1 MPIGMT
7 FQDISGVLSE
17 INKIATGQEATS
29 EIVDTSSFVSV
40 AEATL
45 RTGYDP
51 VMNAISQMASR
62 TIFAVRPY
70 NAMMTGLEKDG
81 DAWGNHVR
89 KINYFDQDPIKDTT
103 WNLPD
108 DGSVGTESSGDS
120 VDPFIVQRPKT
131 LQTNFYGQVN
141 YSRLYSQFTQ
151 QLMNAFRGPDEL
163 SAFWT
168 SFVQHLSNQIEQD
181 RENLCLNLIANYMGG
196 LTVTNPNSVIYLLD
210 EYNAET
216 GLTLTATSVYEP
228 NNFPDFA
235 RYAYARIRDVSDMMT
250 RRTINWH
257 QNWEISGTNY
267 NFMRHTPYNRQHMYL
282 FSHTQ
287 RQIDARVLSDTFHD
301 NRLDY
306 ADYSMI
312 PYWQNP
318 DNRAAIQVKPIYTS
332 TAGAATV
339 GTANVGLNNIFA
351 FIFDDDAI
359 GYTPID
365 NDVEPI
371 RNPRSRYTNFWYHY
385 GFRFYNDF
393 TENSALFLLTSGD
406 KTAPAKAN
414 VLLKQKATVKDSEP
428 KE

>member
-17 INKIATGQEATS
+17 INKLATGREATS

-51 VMNAISQMASR
+51 IMNAISQMVSR

-108 DGSVGTESSGDS
+108 DGGVGTEAGGDS

-163 SAFWT
+163 AAFWT

-228 NNFPDFA
+228 GNFPDFA

-257 QNWEISGTNY
+257 QNWKISGQDY

-282 FSHTQ
+282 FSRTQ

-306 ADYSMI
+306 VDYSMI

-318 DNRAAIQVKPIYTS
+318 DNRAAIQVKPIYTN

-339 GTANVGLNNIFA
+339 GTSNVGLNNIFA

-406 KTAPAKAN
+406 KTAPSKAS

>member
-17 INKIATGQEATS
+17 INKLATGQDATS
-29 EIVDTSSFVSV
+29 EIVNTSSFVSV

-51 VMNAISQMASR
+51 VMNAISQLASR

-108 DGSVGTESSGDS
+108 DGSVGTESGGDS

-196 LTVTNPNSVIYLLD
+196 LTVTNPSSVIYLLD

-228 NNFPDFA
+228 SNFPDFA

-282 FSHTQ
+282 FSRTQ

-332 TAGAATV
+332 AAGAATV
-339 GTANVGLNNIFA
+339 GTANVGLDNIFA

-406 KTAPAKAN
+406 KTAPTKAS

>member
-17 INKIATGQEATS
+17 INKLATGQEATS

-51 VMNAISQMASR
+51 VMNAISQMVSR

-108 DGSVGTESSGDS
+108 DGSVGTESGGDS

-228 NNFPDFA
+228 DNFPDFA

-257 QNWEISGTNY
+257 QNWEIGGTNY
-267 NFMRHTPYNRQHMYL
+267 NFMRQTPYNRQHMYL
-282 FSHTQ
+282 FSRTQ

-318 DNRAAIQVKPIYTS
+318 DNRASIQVKPIYTN
-332 TAGAATV
+332 TAGAATI
-339 GTANVGLNNIFA
+339 GSTNVGLDNIFA
-351 FIFDDDAI
+351 FISDDDAI

-393 TENSALFLLTSGD
+393 TENSALFLLTRGD
-406 KTAPAKAN
+406 KTTPTQAN

>member
-17 INKIATGQEATS
+17 INKLATGQAATS

-108 DGSVGTESSGDS
+108 DGSVGTESGGDS

-196 LTVTNPNSVIYLLD
+196 LTVTNPGSVIYLLD

-216 GLTLTATSVYEP
+216 GQSLTATSVYEP
-228 NNFPDFA
+228 GNFPDFA

-257 QNWEISGTNY
+257 QNWEIGDTNY

-282 FSHTQ
+282 FSRTQ

-332 TAGAATV
+332 AAGAATV

-406 KTAPAKAN
+406 KTAPTAAN

>member
-17 INKIATGQEATS
+17 INKLATGQEATS

-103 WNLPD
+103 WNLPN
-108 DGSVGTESSGDS
+108 DGSVGTESGGDS

-196 LTVTNPNSVIYLLD
+196 LTVTNPGSVIYLLD

-216 GLTLTATSVYEP
+216 GQSLTATSVYEP
-228 NNFPDFA
+228 GNFPDFA

-282 FSHTQ
+282 FSRTQ

-406 KTAPAKAN
+406 KTAPTAAN

>member
-17 INKIATGQEATS
+17 INKLATGQESTS

-51 VMNAISQMASR
+51 VMNAISQMVSR

-81 DAWGNHVR
+81 NAWGNHVR

-108 DGSVGTESSGDS
+108 DGSVGTESGGDS

-210 EYNAET
+210 EYNTET
-216 GLTLTATSVYEP
+216 GQSLTATSVYEP

-257 QNWEISGTNY
+257 QNWEIGGTNY

-282 FSHTQ
+282 FSRTQ

-339 GTANVGLNNIFA
+339 GTANIGLNNIFA

-406 KTAPAKAN
+406 KTAPTKAS